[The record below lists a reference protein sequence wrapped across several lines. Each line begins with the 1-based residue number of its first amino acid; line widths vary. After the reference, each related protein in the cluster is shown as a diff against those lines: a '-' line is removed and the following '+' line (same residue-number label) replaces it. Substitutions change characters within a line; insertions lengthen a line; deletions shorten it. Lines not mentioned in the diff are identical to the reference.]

1 MKTRNTL
8 KVVEIYT
15 RHNKR
20 TKDVDIRKIKR
31 EFRDSL
37 ENYLGFLLSEEKHE
51 GYTKEKYY
59 VPTDWFITLEFKE
72 YNKSSI
78 HIYQR
83 VTLIIEHFGHP
94 ASYPLR
100 EGQLRLLIK
109 EHGLRRVKNK
119 EEK

>member
-1 MKTRNTL
+1 MRTRNTL
-8 KVVEIYT
+8 KVVETYT

-20 TKDVDIRKIKR
+20 TRDVDIRKIKR

-51 GYTKEKYY
+51 GYTKEKYTLPRY
-59 VPTDWFITLEFKE
+59 WFVILEFEEHNDRPVHQRITL
-72 YNKSSI
+72 
-78 HIYQR
+78 R
-83 VTLIIEHFGHP
+83 IEHFDKP
-94 ASYPLR
+94 ASYPWR
-100 EGQLRLLIK
+100 ESQLRDLIR